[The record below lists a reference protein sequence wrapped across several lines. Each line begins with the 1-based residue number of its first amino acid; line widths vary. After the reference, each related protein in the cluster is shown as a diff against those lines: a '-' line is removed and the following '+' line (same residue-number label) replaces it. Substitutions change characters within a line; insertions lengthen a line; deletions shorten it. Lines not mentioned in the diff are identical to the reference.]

1 MRLAQIVSRS
11 AISLLLTTTALVCAQ
26 EQREEP
32 KQGQES
38 RPEATKPEKQNDA
51 RPQRQEE
58 ARPDRQGNDRQNN
71 NAERQNNNDRQNNEQ
86 RRAQDNNVRQERNQ
100 NENHSNQQEM
110 RSGQQENHGARVSNR
125 RSARIPDDRFHS
137 QFGREHRFRVQ
148 RTTVQGDPGFA
159 YGGYSFILVDGW
171 PADWSYSDDCY
182 VDYVDGEYFLF
193 DPLHP
198 GMQVALVVVE

>member
-1 MRLAQIVSRS
+1 MRFAKVASTS
-11 AISLLLTTTALVCAQ
+11 ALSLLLTTTALVYAQ

-38 RPEATKPEKQNDA
+38 HPEATKPEKQNDA
-51 RPQRQEE
+51 KPQRQEE
-58 ARPDRQGNDRQNN
+58 AKPDRQI
-71 NAERQNNNDRQNNEQ
+71 NDRQNNEQ
-86 RRAQDNNVRQERNQ
+86 RRAQDNNVRQDRNQ

-110 RSGQQENHGARVSNR
+110 KSGQQESHGARVADR
-125 RSARIPDDRFHS
+125 RSAHIPDEKFHS

-182 VDYVDGEYFLF
+182 VDYVNGEYFLF

-198 GMQVALVVVE
+198 GMQIALVVVE

>member
-1 MRLAQIVSRS
+1 MRFAKVVSTS
-11 AISLLLTTTALVCAQ
+11 ALSLLLTTTALVYAQ

-38 RPEATKPEKQNDA
+38 HPEATKPEKQNDA
-51 RPQRQEE
+51 KPQRQEE
-58 ARPDRQGNDRQNN
+58 SKPDRQS
-71 NAERQNNNDRQNNEQ
+71 NDRQNNEE
-86 RRAQDNNVRQERNQ
+86 RRAQDNNVRQDRSQ

-110 RSGQQENHGARVSNR
+110 KSGQQASHGARVSDR
-125 RSARIPDDRFHS
+125 RSARIPDEKFHS

-148 RTTVQGDPGFA
+148 RTTVQGDAGFA

-182 VDYVDGEYFLF
+182 VDYVNGEYFLF

-198 GMQVALVVVE
+198 GMQIALVVVE